1 MKYTYSSFYF
11 LFAAFAHGQKV
22 GLVFSGGA
30 AKGLAHVGVLKAL
43 EEHEIPID
51 YIVGTSMGG
60 IIGGCYAAGMSPIQ
74 IEQMVLSDQFR
85 RWINGLPE
93 TGYNYYYHR
102 SDETPQF
109 LKVNLALD
117 STFNFQLN
125 TSIANDVSLNFAL
138 AEKMAQA
145 SVISNNNFDSL
156 FVPFRVVT
164 ADIFTQQEV
173 ILSSGSL
180 SDALRATQS
189 VPFFYKPIRVDG
201 KYLFDGGVYNNFPVD
216 VAQRDFNPD
225 VIIGVNVSSKV
236 FDEYPYDDDEKLIS
250 QSLLFFYSTNQT
262 LHEFRQPEYIFN
274 RIFEDLL
281 PMILP
286 RSRALLTVDML
297 KPFVR

>member
-1 MKYTYSSFYF
+1 MKYIVFFF
-11 LFAAFAHGQKV
+11 LIVVVTIARGQRV
-22 GLVFSGGA
+22 GLVFSGGG

-93 TGYNYYYHR
+93 RGYNYYYHR

-145 SVISNNNFDSL
+145 SVISKYAADGPRIRQNF
-156 FVPFRVVT
+156 
-164 ADIFTQQEV
+164 
-173 ILSSGSL
+173 
-180 SDALRATQS
+180 
-189 VPFFYKPIRVDG
+189 
-201 KYLFDGGVYNNFPVD
+201 
-216 VAQRDFNPD
+216 VA
-225 VIIGVNVSSKV
+225 
-236 FDEYPYDDDEKLIS
+236 
-250 QSLLFFYSTNQT
+250 
-262 LHEFRQPEYIFN
+262 
-274 RIFEDLL
+274 
-281 PMILP
+281 
-286 RSRALLTVDML
+286 
-297 KPFVR
+297 